1 MAAGEYISVS
11 SQRDTEE
18 ADRRIEAAALDEDPE
33 AELEEL
39 TQIYERRG
47 LDRELASQVASTLM
61 AHEPLETHLRDEVG
75 ITEIGRANPVQA
87 AWSSAAAFLAGALAP
102 MLAISLS
109 PESLRIPIT
118 VVVVLV
124 ALLALGALGARAGGA
139 PWRRASARVLF
150 WSSLAMAATYA
161 IGRALGA
168 VV

>member
-11 SQRDTEE
+11 SQRDTEQ
-18 ADRRIEAAALDEDPE
+18 ADARIEAAALEEDPA

-39 TQIYERRG
+39 TYIYMQRG
-47 LDRELASQVASTLM
+47 LDRELAHRVAQTLM
-61 AHEPLETHLRDEVG
+61 ARAPLETHLRDELG
-75 ITEIGRANPVQA
+75 ITELAKANPVQA
-87 AWSSAAAFLAGALAP
+87 AWSSAAAFLVGAMGPL
-102 MLAISLS
+102 LAISVS

-124 ALLALGALGARAGGA
+124 SLVALGALGARAGGA

-150 WSSLAMAATYA
+150 WSSLAMIVTYA